1 MTHQFDPAALL
12 PRLSGDRGDLLARLL
27 DLLERI
33 EWNAAQETL
42 TIRNGASSIRLEA
55 NGTIHI
61 EGERIVQSA
70 AQDIN
75 LAAGWIDLN

>member
-1 MTHQFDPAALL
+1 MTDQFNRSTLL
-12 PRLSGDRGDLLARLL
+12 PHFSDDRGDLLLRLL
-27 DLLERI
+27 DLLDRI

-42 TIRNGASSIRLEA
+42 TIRNGASAIRLDA